1 MQTRKDSQKTEIKIS
16 KSELIKNYILFN
28 LENPDNE
35 TATDDENLLWFYA
48 DFQRVANYPANLRKF
63 PIESC
68 RMADYLLGLPS
79 GLSIAFTYHDI
90 DSLGEQWGYVGPKS
104 RQDTIENWRDRYWQ
118 VIAES
123 LLGMIHKAAARKVS
137 AAG

>member
-1 MQTRKDSQKTEIKIS
+1 MTSQKDTQKTEIKIS
-16 KSELIKNYILFN
+16 KSELIRNYILFN
-28 LENPDNE
+28 LENPDK
-35 TATDDENLLWFYA
+35 TATDDENLLWFYE
-48 DFQRVANYPANLRKF
+48 DFKRVSNYSSNVRRF
-63 PIESC
+63 PIESH

-90 DSLGEQWGYVGPKS
+90 DSLGEQWGYIGPKS
-104 RQDTIENWRDRYWQ
+104 RQGTIENWRNRYWQ

-123 LLGMIHKAAARKVS
+123 LLGMIKGAAARKV